1 MNIKTEQVTLLR
13 FFAWQGKEYLVKCI
27 DKFIFF
33 NRNLYKMTI
42 SL

>member
-1 MNIKTEQVTLLR
+1 MKTEQVRLLR
-13 FFAWQGKEYLVKCI
+13 FCTVYLVKCI
-27 DKFIFF
+27 DIIIFF